1 MQRPPLRAILI
12 LLIALVAAG
21 TFISNTTTQ
30 QNVFGESTPSPCE
43 ASGVSLVIDYG
54 ETSGN
59 PVEVRCVQ
67 DFEGTGW
74 QLIESASVA
83 VVGTSEYP
91 NSFVCRLNNFPPA
104 EFEDCRGTPNPEKG
118 SWVYYFASAA
128 TNFQWI
134 RSGQGAAARQPN
146 CGDYEG
152 WKFSGS
158 AQELAAPPNFKPKP
172 LLCK

>member
-21 TFISNTTTQ
+21 TFISAKSPL
-30 QNVFGESTPSPCE
+30 QNVFGNSTSSPCQ

-54 ETSGN
+54 ETSGK
-59 PVEVRCVQ
+59 PLEVRCVQ

-74 QLIESASVA
+74 QLFESASVA
-83 VVGTSEYP
+83 VAGTSEYP
-91 NSFVCRLNNFPPA
+91 NSFVCRINNFPGA
-104 EFEDCRGTPNPEKG
+104 ESEDCLGTPSPSEG
-118 SWVYYFASAA
+118 SWVYYFANEE
-128 TNFQWI
+128 TNFQWN
-134 RSGQGAAARQPN
+134 RSGQGAAAREPK

-158 AQELAAPPNFKPKP
+158 TQELATPPNFKPKR